1 MPLEPALAPD
11 AVAAMIAHMNDDHA
25 DSVLGYVH
33 RFAAL
38 PAATSARLVGLE
50 TTHMLIEATIDGS
63 AESVRIPF
71 DHSLRD
77 AADARNT
84 LIAMARPA

>member
-1 MPLEPALAPD
+1 MAND
-11 AVAAMIAHMNDDHA
+11 AKLPPEQIAAMIAHMNDDHA

-33 RFAAL
+33 RFGAL

-71 DHSLRD
+71 DHPLRD
-77 AADARNT
+77 AADARDT